1 MSRPQRSV
9 IYSPTILSLVLIGGI
24 LIGSQLNFRVAKDPE
39 SVIGLRVD
47 REFDKINDVINYID
61 HEYVDNVSRKQLVD
75 ETVQHLLQQLDP
87 HSYYISAE
95 ELQAA
100 NESLE
105 GQFEGIGVQFNIQE
119 DTVVVISPLSGG
131 PSEKVG
137 IQSGDRIV
145 KANGELIAGV
155 GITNKK
161 VMALLK
167 GKKGSEVTVGVHRRG
182 SANLIEFSIV
192 RDNIPI
198 VSIDAAYMLAPTI
211 GYIKV
216 NKFSKETAREFREA
230 GETLRTQGLEKL
242 VVDLRGNGGGYL
254 EAATQMADELLEEGR
269 LILYT
274 EGRARPR
281 EVFTATAEGNFEAS
295 ELVVLIDEGSASAS
309 EIVAGAIQDNDRG
322 MLLGRRSFGK
332 GLVQEQSSWPDG
344 SATRLTIA
352 RYYTPSGRCIQ
363 KPYDKGVE
371 QYYSDYYDRVAKEQY
386 ANLDSLDFPDSL
398 KHETLGGR
406 TVYGGGGILP
416 DILIPPDTTGRSF
429 YFTELLFE
437 GIISQFAFDY
447 VDQERSDLGQ
457 YRTAE
462 AFTSVFVMT
471 DELFEEFLN
480 YAERN
485 GIRRNLDDLKR
496 SKYLIQNRLT
506 ALIARNL
513 FSTEGY
519 YQIINQQDPTILRAI
534 EELK

>member
-1 MSRPQRSV
+1 M
-9 IYSPTILSLVLIGGI
+9 
-24 LIGSQLNFRVAKDPE
+24 
-39 SVIGLRVD
+39 
-47 REFDKINDVINYID
+47 
-61 HEYVDNVSRKQLVD
+61 
-75 ETVQHLLQQLDP
+75 
-87 HSYYISAE
+87 
-95 ELQAA
+95 
-100 NESLE
+100 
-105 GQFEGIGVQFNIQE
+105 
-119 DTVVVISPLSGG
+119 
-131 PSEKVG
+131 
-137 IQSGDRIV
+137 
-145 KANGELIAGV
+145 
-155 GITNKK
+155 
-161 VMALLK
+161 
-167 GKKGSEVTVGVHRRG
+167 
-182 SANLIEFSIV
+182 
-192 RDNIPI
+192 
-198 VSIDAAYMLAPTI
+198 
-211 GYIKV
+211 
-216 NKFSKETAREFREA
+216 
-230 GETLRTQGLEKL
+230 LRTQGLEKL

>member
-216 NKFSKETAREFREA
+216 NKVS
-230 GETLRTQGLEKL
+230 
-242 VVDLRGNGGGYL
+242 
-254 EAATQMADELLEEGR
+254 
-269 LILYT
+269 
-274 EGRARPR
+274 
-281 EVFTATAEGNFEAS
+281 
-295 ELVVLIDEGSASAS
+295 
-309 EIVAGAIQDNDRG
+309 
-322 MLLGRRSFGK
+322 
-332 GLVQEQSSWPDG
+332 
-344 SATRLTIA
+344 
-352 RYYTPSGRCIQ
+352 
-363 KPYDKGVE
+363 
-371 QYYSDYYDRVAKEQY
+371 
-386 ANLDSLDFPDSL
+386 
-398 KHETLGGR
+398 
-406 TVYGGGGILP
+406 
-416 DILIPPDTTGRSF
+416 
-429 YFTELLFE
+429 
-437 GIISQFAFDY
+437 
-447 VDQERSDLGQ
+447 
-457 YRTAE
+457 
-462 AFTSVFVMT
+462 
-471 DELFEEFLN
+471 
-480 YAERN
+480 
-485 GIRRNLDDLKR
+485 
-496 SKYLIQNRLT
+496 
-506 ALIARNL
+506 
-513 FSTEGY
+513 
-519 YQIINQQDPTILRAI
+519 
-534 EELK
+534 